1 MGEERLEPATEV
13 LRSAGVSIA
22 VPDVARRLVFVTV
35 LVVVIAQA
43 SAVAGLGYFGD
54 LADSI
59 IRTIPAVCIGLAF
72 LLAGIVAGRQ
82 AGRLVAAMAL
92 RGPVPAG
99 FAGAATQAAIVAAAA
114 VSAVDAMGISTTLP
128 VALIALS
135 VAALFG
141 LAVAAGVLAARGC
154 SRTSPRPATSKRR
167 LSRANGSAS
176 AARRRRSRR
185 SGCWPRSCALS
196 RARGSP
202 SPTRCCNEKQSE
214 EPAGRRPGERED
226 TAEDVIN
233 GVQGYGWP
241 VSAEGGGG
249 TGDHHRRLAA
259 RARGVAPGAG
269 GCGVRDSTAR
279 SPTCWAVAKGLQ
291 ARSEQP
297 APSRSGS
304 ACCWWQWQR
313 LKRWRWT
320 R

>member
-1 MGEERLEPATEV
+1 MQALLLLAAGYVGARLASRAAGAAVRRMGEERLEPATEL
-13 LRSAGVSIA
+13 LRSAGLSIA

-82 AGRLVAAMAL
+82 AGRLVAAMAA
-92 RGPVPAG
+92 RGPAPAG

-141 LAVAAGVLAARGC
+141 LAVAAGVLAARGVLAHVA
-154 SRTSPRPATSKRR
+154 SRLVRGGVR
-167 LSRANGSAS
+167 
-176 AARRRRSRR
+176 
-185 SGCWPRSCALS
+185 
-196 RARGSP
+196 RARLDGALADLLGGS
-202 SPTRCCNEKQSE
+202 
-214 EPAGRRPGERED
+214 
-226 TAEDVIN
+226 
-233 GVQGYGWP
+233 
-241 VSAEGGGG
+241 EG
-249 TGDHHRRLAA
+249 
-259 RARGVAPGAG
+259 
-269 GCGVRDSTAR
+269 
-279 SPTCWAVAKGLQ
+279 

-297 APSRSGS
+297 APPRSGS
-304 ACCWWQWQR
+304 ACCWWRWQR

>member
-13 LRSAGVSIA
+13 LRSAGLSIA

-43 SAVAGLGYFGD
+43 STVAGLGYFGD

-82 AGRLVAAMAL
+82 AGRLVAAMAA

-141 LAVAAGVLAARGC
+141 LAVATGVLAARGC
-154 SRTSPRPATSKRR
+154 SRTWRR
-167 LSRANGSAS
+167 A
-176 AARRRRSRR
+176 
-185 SGCWPRSCALS
+185 WCA
-196 RARGSP
+196 
-202 SPTRCCNEKQSE
+202 E
-214 EPAGRRPGERED
+214 
-226 TAEDVIN
+226 
-233 GVQGYGWP
+233 
-241 VSAEGGGG
+241 
-249 TGDHHRRLAA
+249 
-259 RARGVAPGAG
+259 

-279 SPTCWAVAKGLQ
+279 LPICWAVAKGLP

-297 APSRSGS
+297 APPRSGS
-304 ACCWWQWQR
+304 ACCWWRWQR

>member
-82 AGRLVAAMAL
+82 AGRLVAAMAA

-141 LAVAAGVLAARGC
+141 LAVATGVLAARGVIENI
-154 SRTSPRPATSKRR
+154 A
-167 LSRANGSAS
+167 
-176 AARRRRSRR
+176 AARYVEETLIEGQRVRF
-185 SGCWPRSCALS
+185 
-196 RARGSP
+196 RGEEAEVEAIGILATVLRTVAG
-202 SPTRCCNEKQSE
+202 TRVTVPNSLLQ
-214 EPAGRRPGERED
+214 RE
-226 TAEDVIN
+226 AI
-233 GVQGYGWP
+233 
-241 VSAEGGGG
+241 
-249 TGDHHRRLAA
+249 
-259 RARGVAPGAG
+259 
-269 GCGVRDSTAR
+269 
-279 SPTCWAVAKGLQ
+279 
-291 ARSEQP
+291 
-297 APSRSGS
+297 
-304 ACCWWQWQR
+304 
-313 LKRWRWT
+313 
-320 R
+320 